1 VQAKGAILARLGES
15 ELLLPTLVSRAL
27 AANDR
32 AKYFFTLLQSAVRH
46 ADRPDE
52 ALAELRRERLQ
63 CGLEDADL
71 DTVPER
77 TRRSAGDLYELPGAA
92 RIHAGL
98 ASAVGEMVA
107 AAEAVPGSREPFGER
122 ASQLLRATPEDA
134 AHVSAAYVARVAS
147 GNRAAGDSVHLLV
160 MDLHRRLHEVQ
171 QQLATSSV
179 DGASA
184 YGLSEAAV
192 GLVRAFMRGVNRT
205 APLKLDHPGL
215 GTTATQ
221 VGERLVLEN
230 DVGTTDAHVVVVRVE
245 GLEATVVATDVH
257 LERLAFLRSM
267 LSPFDVRWETTISC
281 QAEELDEGT
290 YHLATGIHAAPD
302 RLALER
308 YLEHLGSRLVFLI
321 DWNRARK
328 RLRRLVKGNDA
339 VELLRWAAERDLGH
353 MAFLALGGERL
364 IFDALERLPR
374 VAIHYGEQ
382 LHEVLGREQAI
393 AFLRFVLER
402 CSTGIRGGKSEFLI
416 RDEVR
421 AELVSHVATAQQCLL
436 SAAAEHASLV
446 VELAA
451 SLREGLQHFPGE
463 APGDLDR
470 AAQRAAAWEHQAD
483 GLLEQ
488 ARVLAR
494 RWSGAETVERL
505 LVEADD
511 AADHLEDVT
520 FLLTL
525 LPGTSPRREELVLLA
540 ELADLTLAAS
550 REHLKAVECARSLQR
565 GGSREDL
572 QDFLEAVDQVVILEH
587 RSDDVNRRAKR
598 SILTSSSDFRHLEI
612 LSDVRR
618 HLEAATDVLRHVA
631 LALRTFVMGELAA
644 R

>member
-32 AKYFFTLLQSAVRH
+32 AKYLFTLLQSAVRH

-52 ALAELRRERLQ
+52 ALAPT
-63 CGLEDADL
+63 CGASGS
-71 DTVPER
+71 
-77 TRRSAGDLYELPGAA
+77 SAG
-92 RIHAGL
+92 
-98 ASAVGEMVA
+98 
-107 AAEAVPGSREPFGER
+107 SRMPT
-122 ASQLLRATPEDA
+122 STP
-134 AHVSAAYVARVAS
+134 
-147 GNRAAGDSVHLLV
+147 
-160 MDLHRRLHEVQ
+160 
-171 QQLATSSV
+171 
-179 DGASA
+179 
-184 YGLSEAAV
+184 
-192 GLVRAFMRGVNRT
+192 
-205 APLKLDHPGL
+205 
-215 GTTATQ
+215 
-221 VGERLVLEN
+221 
-230 DVGTTDAHVVVVRVE
+230 
-245 GLEATVVATDVH
+245 
-257 LERLAFLRSM
+257 
-267 LSPFDVRWETTISC
+267 ISC

-290 YHLATGIHAAPD
+290 YRLATGIRAAPD

-328 RLRRLVKGNDA
+328 RLRRLVKGSDA

-382 LHEVLGREQAI
+382 LHEVLGRERAI

-416 RDEVR
+416 RDEIR

-451 SLREGLQHFPGE
+451 SLRDGLQRFPGE

-494 RWSGAETVERL
+494 RWSGAEAVERL

-525 LPGTSPRREELVLLA
+525 LPGMSPRGEELVLLA

-550 REHLKAVECARSLQR
+550 REHPRPRSPPFSAGRPCGVRRGGFRRQPRPRGRSSGSSIGALVARPRPGRRPHRGTRAARTGIRPPLGCRVSGQAPAHSACGATPAFHGNGRRCGLGAPGGGIRNARSGCR
-565 GGSREDL
+565 
-572 QDFLEAVDQVVILEH
+572 V
-587 RSDDVNRRAKR
+587 
-598 SILTSSSDFRHLEI
+598 
-612 LSDVRR
+612 
-618 HLEAATDVLRHVA
+618 
-631 LALRTFVMGELAA
+631 
-644 R
+644 